1 MKTELLSAFGDEEK
15 LVNFSRFFSVEWWW
29 PHMACMGSRDSS
41 IENRMRKSRDGK
53 VRLFFGR
60 DFPWNGW
67 RNRTVRGTCWICFAL
82 FFKAGIYEVHCNALE
97 HGCRKT
103 EWVTAGE
110 KPTAG
115 KGDEI
120 QYERR
125 DDGFSKA
132 RPFHTAGKVEY
143 KHWDARKL
151 GDFVVNGY
159 GHLLIVIFSKNVNY
173 VKNVN

>member
-115 KGDEI
+115 NPYI
-120 QYERR
+120 PAPPSPPWSNPIVLSERLPP
-125 DDGFSKA
+125 GLKFSESLPNK
-132 RPFHTAGKVEY
+132 T
-143 KHWDARKL
+143 
-151 GDFVVNGY
+151 
-159 GHLLIVIFSKNVNY
+159 
-173 VKNVN
+173 